1 MLDMTWERICVTEC
15 ERECEDPDTYLSGG
29 RGEEMV
35 GLAENALYHQ
45 DFDMCLSLSGGLYMT
60 WVKNGGT
67 RTANAHGNRG

>member
-1 MLDMTWERICVTEC
+1 MFQNVRGSVRIRTL
-15 ERECEDPDTYLSGG
+15 TYRGG

-45 DFDMCLSLSGGLYMT
+45 DFDMCLSLSGGLYTT

-67 RTANAHGNRG
+67 RTANAHENRG